1 MAVAKKAAAPKATK
15 KAAVKKVAVLKA
27 VAVKATRKA
36 HTGPTVVV
44 KQVRSQ
50 IGIMPKT
57 KATMRALGL
66 RKIGDVNTLPD
77 RPEIRGMIA
86 RVPHL
91 IEVNRKGA

>member
-1 MAVAKKAAAPKATK
+1 MAVAKKAPKPAK
-15 KAAVKKVAVLKA
+15 NSVAKTGSA
-27 VAVKATRKA
+27 KPTRKVHA
-36 HTGPTVVV
+36 GATISV

-57 KATMRALGL
+57 KATLRALGL

-91 IEVNRKGA
+91 VEVTQKGA

>member
-1 MAVAKKAAAPKATK
+1 MTVAKKTPKPA
-15 KAAVKKVAVLKA
+15 KKVAAKTKSA
-27 VAVKATRKA
+27 KPTRKEN
-36 HTGPTVVV
+36 TGPTVVV

-57 KATMRALGL
+57 KATLRALGL

-91 IEVNRKGA
+91 VEVTQKGA

>member
-15 KAAVKKVAVLKA
+15 KAAAPKA

>member
-1 MAVAKKAAAPKATK
+1 MAVAKKAAALKATK
-15 KAAVKKVAVLKA
+15 KAAAPKA
-27 VAVKATRKA
+27 VAVKVTRKA